1 MARVADTIRKTVATV
16 GVVAAVYRD
25 GVIVLILPQQLPAA
39 ALKLGQALH
48 AAVSALRIANSEAI
62 VTNYATASVS
72 VVAGRVEGGTGR
84 IHLLTRALSVLS
96 EAAAAGGDRVVSE
109 CV

>member
-1 MARVADTIRKTVATV
+1 
-16 GVVAAVYRD
+16 
-25 GVIVLILPQQLPAA
+25 VLVLPQQSPGY
-39 ALKLGQALH
+39 ALKLGQALR

-62 VTNYATASVS
+62 IANFATASVS
-72 VVAGRVEGGTGR
+72 VVTGREGGKGR
-84 IHLLTRALSVLS
+84 IHLLTRAISMLS